1 MKVIVNSYDL
11 AEAVNKVSKAC
22 ATKDLKGQ
30 VLEGIKLSAYND
42 ILTLTAFDGEMS
54 IENEIKC
61 ETFIYG
67 ETVINGKLLVEY
79 VNKLDGNEEV
89 EIALQDN
96 GQAKIR
102 SGKLKFTIS
111 TLNAKEFPL
120 IKLDKGENQFEIGVE
135 DLKTLVNRVA
145 FCAANDE
152 ARPILKGV
160 LLETTSEKELVACAL
175 DGFRLA
181 KATTNISNAKK
192 ENASCVVPARCLNEL
207 IKSIGKDTD
216 KITLNIAKNM
226 LSVMTDDTI
235 FTTRLLVGDFVNYR
249 ALLSAPYNIAATVN
263 REEFISSLNRMSIL
277 AKTANNLVRID
288 LNDDVISLSAN
299 TEIGE
304 MHEEIEIS
312 PTNLV
317 FTIYLNYKYLTDCLK
332 SIDEEK
338 VYLNFRDA
346 QTPMFI
352 RSAETIQN
360 FWEYLVL
367 PVRVSKTN

>member
-22 ATKDLKGQ
+22 ATKDLNGQ
-30 VLEGIKLSAYND
+30 VLEGIKLSACND
-42 ILTLTAFDGEMS
+42 ILILTAFDGEMS

-61 ETFIYG
+61 ETFIDG

-79 VNKLDGNEEV
+79 VNKIDGNEEV

-152 ARPILKGV
+152 TRPILKGV

-181 KATTNISNAKK
+181 KATTNISNATK

-288 LNDDVISLSAN
+288 LNDDIISLSAN